1 MLEKSIG
8 PAPECPPSARNEA
21 AHDPQ
26 KNNTTGGGGNQAFLA
41 APVYPYYLTH
51 KHTKPS
57 RYVSLAAIVEL
68 ARDINIGPKETA
80 PAITPFHADA
90 KTADAAATS
99 EFYAQVND
107 HDHDNLTREG
117 IKALYDGYGVAYL
130 AFTTSSHRQP
140 KKGVVANRWKVV
152 VPFAEPINHVDFV
165 PLAVGAALVM
175 GTDKAQARIQQVFY
189 APNITRGSNP
199 FDYIDATDRPPLNPH
214 DPLAPFVSACL
225 AAYQQ
230 AEKEQRQQADQAP
243 AKPRANV
250 PDDGGIIEKVCKHYT
265 MHEVLVRNGYRQ
277 VGGKYLSPN
286 SESGNPGVVILG
298 GSGKERVYSHHGE
311 SDPLSHLNHTSRR
324 NDRGHSLDVFDAV
337 CHLEHGGDVE
347 AAVRNYANLLD
358 PHGQKARQRQ
368 HMAEKAAESQQ
379 ENQENNETVAAVDL
393 FGNMEQPPFPVDL
406 FPPVVADFAKDQAEL
421 MGVDP
426 AIICMAA
433 LGALAGC
440 IDDRLQIQ
448 PKRYDPTW
456 RESARLWIGIIG
468 DPATKK
474 SPGMKKA
481 ISPANRVAAEWRKKH
496 AEAVQQWEDEC
507 EKLKTDDKKAKLPP
521 KPAAK
526 RLTVSD
532 STVEKLGEI
541 LAGMEP
547 RGILVDRDELTG
559 WLNSMDAY
567 KNGGGKDRAA
577 WLEAYNGG
585 GQEVDRIQRGSL
597 WVPNWSACVVGGIQ
611 PQVIQGYAKVTNHD
625 GMLQRLILV
634 HAAPAKPGIDRR
646 PDMEAKKAYSDLV
659 EQLACLQPTDEP
671 VKLSDGAHAVRAAF
685 NDKLHRATVNL
696 PNPHLAAM
704 LGKWEGTFARV
715 LLTFHVAECAARRE
729 YPTEKQ
735 VPEQTARNVAALLWR
750 VLLPH
755 AIRFYDGLDA
765 TESHAKSLAG
775 LLLARGWERF
785 TVKRDLHNNMI
796 AFRKMMEWE
805 REEMLDRLAAYGW
818 IFPEQGKINE
828 RGKPSAYLVNPDI
841 HRRFTGQAE
850 REKQRR
856 AEVAKIMADLKRT
869 NQDGM

>member
-1 MLEKSIG
+1 MTPNATG
-8 PAPECPPSARNEA
+8 PAPHSQSSTGSEARETTRTQDHNTESPPVLQDGFCSGYGQWHSPNNQTDPRPYATINMAQIKEMAADPPSVEKDQAQWCIFSTMLSRVHSKQREQGQFYALWADIDEPDGLTFDDILDRVELILPAFIAFTTRSATQDRQKARIIA
-21 AHDPQ
+21 
-26 KNNTTGGGGNQAFLA
+26 GLA
-41 APVYPYYLTH
+41 APVSGAEFILLQ
-51 KHTKPS
+51 KIFNDK
-57 RYVSLAAIVEL
+57 LQAA
-68 ARDINIGPKETA
+68 G
-80 PAITPFHADA
+80 ITPDR
-90 KTADAAATS
+90 ATERAGQVCYLPNRG
-99 EFYAQVND
+99 EFYSYAID
-107 HDHDNLTREG
+107 
-117 IKALYDGYGVAYL
+117 
-130 AFTTSSHRQP
+130 
-140 KKGVVANRWKVV
+140 KG
-152 VPFAEPINHVDFV
+152 
-165 PLAVGAALVM
+165 
-175 GTDKAQARIQQVFY
+175 T
-189 APNITRGSNP
+189 
-199 FDYIDATDRPPLNPH
+199 PLN
-214 DPLAPFVSACL
+214 ASAWADDV
-225 AAYQQ
+225 AAEQ
-230 AEKEQRQQADQAP
+230 QRQQAEEQAKKARREQ
-243 AKPRANV
+243 AKLKAAQRVAS
-250 PDDGGIIEKVCKHYT
+250 GGESPIEAFNAAYDLPLMLDAC
-265 MHEVLVRNGYRQ
+265 GYVER
-277 VGGKYLSPN
+277 GRKWLSPN
-286 SESGNPGVVILG
+286 SESGVPGVTITTDGRKWMSAHGSDAMIGTKTSNGTLG
-298 GSGKERVYSHHGE
+298 DSFDLFTHYQHHG
-311 SDPLSHLNHTSRR
+311 
-324 NDRGHSLDVFDAV
+324 DRDRAIKA
-337 CHLEHGGDVE
+337 
-347 AAVRNYANLLD
+347 AAVMFGCKSIVGISD
-358 PHGQKARQRQ
+358 
-368 HMAEKAAESQQ
+368 
-379 ENQENNETVAAVDL
+379 NNPPPEPTNNDEPVAAVDL

-448 PKRYDPTW
+448 PKRFDPTW

-468 DPATKK
+468 DPSTKK

-481 ISPANRVAAEWRKKH
+481 ISPVNRVAAEWRKKH
-496 AEAVQQWEDEC
+496 AEAVKQWEDEC
-507 EKLKTDDKKAKLPP
+507 EKLKANDKKAKLPP

-625 GMLQRLILV
+625 GMLQRFILV
-634 HAAPAKPGIDRR
+634 HAAPAKPGIDRH
-646 PDMEAKKAYSDLV
+646 PDMEAKMAYSDLV

-671 VKLSDGAHAVRAAF
+671 VKLSDGAHAVREAF
-685 NDKLHRATVNL
+685 NDKLHRATISL

-715 LLTFHVAECAARRE
+715 LLTLHVAECAARRE

-735 VPEQTARNVAALLWR
+735 VPEQTARNVAALLWK

-785 TVKRDLHNNMI
+785 TVKRDLHNNMV

-856 AEVAKIMADLKRT
+856 AEVAKITADLR
-869 NQDGM
+869 